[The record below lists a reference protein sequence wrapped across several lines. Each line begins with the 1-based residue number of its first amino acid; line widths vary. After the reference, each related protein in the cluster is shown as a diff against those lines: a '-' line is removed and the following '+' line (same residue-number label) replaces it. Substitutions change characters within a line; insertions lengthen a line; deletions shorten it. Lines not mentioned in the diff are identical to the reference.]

1 MADINLLQKLVDDDS
16 NKDELAFKV
25 NKDNYV
31 SIQTCSDGYD
41 YSIYGS
47 DYRVLDGGIY
57 DDPDVSIFEALNNV
71 CEDYFKKDSI
81 YEVTDYDELVAKS
94 NDAEIEYVNKHRMT
108 R

>member
-1 MADINLLQKLVDDDS
+1 MADINLLKKLVDDDS

-57 DDPDVSIFEALNNV
+57 DDPDVSIFEALK
-71 CEDYFKKDSI
+71 YLF
-81 YEVTDYDELVAKS
+81 L
-94 NDAEIEYVNKHRMT
+94 KHLIMCVKIILKRIVSMKLLIMMSL
-108 R
+108 

>member
-1 MADINLLQKLVDDDS
+1 MADINLLKKLVDDDS

-47 DYRVLDGGIY
+47 DYR
-57 DDPDVSIFEALNNV
+57 
-71 CEDYFKKDSI
+71 
-81 YEVTDYDELVAKS
+81 
-94 NDAEIEYVNKHRMT
+94 AENGS
-108 R
+108 

>member
-1 MADINLLQKLVDDDS
+1 MSV
-16 NKDELAFKV
+16 FRRV
-25 NKDNYV
+25 
-31 SIQTCSDGYD
+31 QTDM
-41 YSIYGS
+41 IILFMVLN
-47 DYRVLDGGIY
+47 RVLDGGIY

-81 YEVTDYDELVAKS
+81 YEVTDYDELVEKS

>member
-1 MADINLLQKLVDDDS
+1 MADINLLKKLVDDDS

-57 DDPDVSIFEALNNV
+57 DDPDVFFEALNNV

-81 YEVTDYDELVAKS
+81 YEVTDYDELVEKS

>member
-31 SIQTCSDGYD
+31 SIQTCLDGYD

-81 YEVTDYDELVAKS
+81 YEVTDYDELVEKS